1 MPAWPEFT
9 GAGERPGGEGEAVSR
24 GPKYTPAEDRAIWDA
39 CHRRRVGRIRDLA
52 RELGRS
58 ETAIRRRYQRMC
70 RDGGIGTRPGP
81 YSLDADRLFELEL
94 TAGAL
99 GTELERAR
107 TATAMHWHDD
117 VARHVGTARK
127 LAREL
132 ADALGEPDGD
142 GPC

>member
-1 MPAWPEFT
+1 M
-9 GAGERPGGEGEAVSR
+9 SR
-24 GPKYTPAEDRAIWDA
+24 GPKYTPAEDAAIWDA
-39 CHRRRVGRIRDLA
+39 CHRKRVDRIRDLA
-52 RELGRS
+52 REIGRS

-70 RDGGIGTRPGP
+70 RDGGIGTRSGP

-99 GTELERAR
+99 GTALERAR

-117 VARHVGTARK
+117 GERHVGTARR

-132 ADALGEPDGD
+132 ADSLAAADGA
-142 GPC
+142 GNRG

>member
-1 MPAWPEFT
+1 M
-9 GAGERPGGEGEAVSR
+9 SR

-39 CHRRRVGRIRDLA
+39 CHRRRVDRIRDLA

-70 RDGGIGTRPGP
+70 RDGYRIGIGSSP
-81 YSLDADRLFELEL
+81 YSLDAERLFELEL

-99 GTELERAR
+99 GTVLERAR

-117 VARHVGTARK
+117 VARHVGTARR

-132 ADALGEPDGD
+132 ADALAAADGEGNR
-142 GPC
+142 G